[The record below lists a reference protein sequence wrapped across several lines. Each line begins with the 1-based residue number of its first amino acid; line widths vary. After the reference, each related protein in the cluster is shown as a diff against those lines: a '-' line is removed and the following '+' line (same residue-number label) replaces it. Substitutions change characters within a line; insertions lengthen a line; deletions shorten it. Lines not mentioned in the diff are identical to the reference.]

1 MNKDSYA
8 VANYVKERLMDQ
20 AATLRNLSYQELM
33 STNGK
38 SKDSELIEEALSLVI
53 EACEKLEGIDRI
65 VY

>member
-1 MNKDSYA
+1 MNKDRYVIA
-8 VANYVKERLMDQ
+8 ICVKEHLMDQ

-53 EACEKLEGIDRI
+53 EACEKLEGID
-65 VY
+65 Y

>member
-1 MNKDSYA
+1 MNKDRYA

-38 SKDSELIEEALSLVI
+38 SKDSGLIEEALSLVI
-53 EACEKLEGIDRI
+53 EACEKLEGID
-65 VY
+65 Y